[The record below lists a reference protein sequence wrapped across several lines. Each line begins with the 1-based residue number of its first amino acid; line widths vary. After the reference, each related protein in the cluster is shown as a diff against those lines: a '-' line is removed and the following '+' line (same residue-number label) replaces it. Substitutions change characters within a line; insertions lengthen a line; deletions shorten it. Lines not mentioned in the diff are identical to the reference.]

1 MIVKM
6 HFVFTPFIMVD
17 GDVRSIVECCKE
29 TGHGS
34 IEYAVRLKIER
45 IFVFVFRESDKGK

>member
-1 MIVKM
+1 MGM
-6 HFVFTPFIMVD
+6 Y
-17 GDVRSIVECCKE
+17 GVRSIVECCKE